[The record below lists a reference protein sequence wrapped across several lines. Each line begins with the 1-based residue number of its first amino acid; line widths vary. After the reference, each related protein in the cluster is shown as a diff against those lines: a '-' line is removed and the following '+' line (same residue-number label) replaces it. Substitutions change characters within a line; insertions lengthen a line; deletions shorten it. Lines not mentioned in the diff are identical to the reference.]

1 MAEIAQRKSI
11 LAIVTTDRERVAAGA
26 GAPVFHA
33 RDEDEAQQ
41 TAFLLS
47 RILDAMVHDLENGV
61 LILVRH

>member
-1 MAEIAQRKSI
+1 MAEIVQRKSI
-11 LAIVTTDRERVAAGA
+11 LAIVTTDRERVAAGT
-26 GAPVFHA
+26 GAAVFYA